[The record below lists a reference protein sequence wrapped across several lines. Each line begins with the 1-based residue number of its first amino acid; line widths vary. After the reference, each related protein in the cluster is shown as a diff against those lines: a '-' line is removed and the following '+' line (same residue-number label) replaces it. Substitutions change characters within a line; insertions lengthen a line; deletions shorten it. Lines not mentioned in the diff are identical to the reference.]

1 MVRAGKSAGRPQRA
15 AQHPV
20 AHESPPTGRAQRPTR
35 MQWGLWM
42 LSVVFLIGW
51 IAFLA
56 FIAASV

>member
-1 MVRAGKSAGRPQRA
+1 
-15 AQHPV
+15 V